1 MGNDYFHGIGNGL
14 KNLQGL
20 GAFEFWCVTIINLS
34 IMAVAIAIIIDF
46 ALFQKNRGTK
56 KAKKSIVETGTM
68 TGFFLLFCLVIKTGF
83 GKISFESIEPVH
95 WMIGIGTLM
104 IVKGAVLNIVGR
116 FQLGNNWANH
126 IRIYE
131 NHSLITGGLYRFV
144 RHPLYSS
151 IMLMLFGG
159 SVVYR
164 NWASFLAVAVI
175 FIPFMNYRAKQEEV
189 LLREAFPEYQ
199 EYAKKVGRFFPK
211 FGKK

>member
-1 MGNDYFHGIGNGL
+1 MGNDFFSKIGNGY
-14 KNLQGL
+14 KSLQGL
-20 GAFEFWCVTIINLS
+20 GAFEFWCLMIINLS
-34 IMAVAIAIIIDF
+34 ILAVAIAIIIDF
-46 ALFQKNRGTK
+46 AMFQKDRGTK
-56 KAKKSIVETGTM
+56 KGKKSIVETGTM
-68 TGFFLLFCLVIKTGF
+68 TAFFLFFCLVIRTGF
-83 GKISFESIEPVH
+83 GKISFESVVTVR

-104 IVKGAVLNIVGR
+104 VLKGAVLNIIGR
-116 FQLGNNWANH
+116 FELGNNWANH

-131 NHSLITGGLYRFV
+131 NHRLITNGLYRFV

-189 LLREAFPEYQ
+189 LLRETFPEYE

-211 FGKK
+211 LGSK

>member
-1 MGNDYFHGIGNGL
+1 MGNDFFTRMGSGF
-14 KNLQGL
+14 KSLQGL
-20 GAFEFWCVTIINLS
+20 GPFEFWCLLIIDFS

-46 ALFQKNRGTK
+46 ALFQKDRGTK
-56 KAKKSIVETGTM
+56 KRKKSIVETGTM
-68 TGFFLLFCLVIKTGF
+68 TGFFLFFCLVIRTGF
-83 GKISFESIEPVH
+83 GKIPFQSIEAVH

-104 IVKGAVLNIVGR
+104 VLKGAALNIIGR

-131 NHSLITGGLYRFV
+131 NHSLVTGGLYRFV

-164 NWASFLAVAVI
+164 NWASFLAVVVI

-189 LLREAFPEYQ
+189 LLRETFPEY
-199 EYAKKVGRFFPK
+199 EDYAKRVGRFFPK
-211 FGKK
+211 LVKK